1 MNDSSPA
8 TSTSP
13 TVEFVYVGDV
23 MCSWCWGFA
32 PTLHLLEEGF
42 GAPVRVVNGGLRPGP
57 YARVLDDEMA
67 GYLIHHWEQVGEAS
81 GQPFDPSFLDRRD
94 GWKFDSEFPAIAVT
108 AMRERDPASALP
120 FFTDVQHAFFAQ
132 GVDITDPEAYRP
144 LLDGYP
150 VESGPF
156 LDHLLGPEAQRAAW
170 KDFEEARS
178 FGVSSFPAL
187 LIRTNGTVA
196 TVTRG
201 WQPYE
206 QIEGPLRSYLAK
218 QGYESVDG
226 QACTVDENC

>member
-1 MNDSSPA
+1 M
-8 TSTSP
+8 
-13 TVEFVYVGDV
+13 
-23 MCSWCWGFA
+23 
-32 PTLHLLEEGF
+32 
-42 GAPVRVVNGGLRPGP
+42 RVVNGGLRPGP

-67 GYLIHHWEQVGEAS
+67 GYLSHHWEQVAEAS

-108 AMRERDPASALP
+108 AMRERDPGSALS
-120 FFTDVQHAFFAQ
+120 FFTDIQHAFFAR
-132 GVDITDPEAYRP
+132 GIDVTDPNEYLP

-150 VESGPF
+150 VEPRPF
-156 LDHLLGPEAQRAAW
+156 LDFLLSGDAQRAAW

-206 QIEGPLRSYLAK
+206 QIEEPLRAYLAES
-218 QGYESVDG
+218 GYEVLSG
-226 QACTVDENC
+226 QVCAVNEPC

>member
-1 MNDSSPA
+1 MPNASAAESSP
-8 TSTSP
+8 
-13 TVEFVYVGDV
+13 VEFVYVGDV
-23 MCSWCWGFA
+23 LCSWCWGFA
-32 PTLHLLEEGF
+32 PTLRELDKGF

-67 GYLIHHWEQVGEAS
+67 GYLSHHWEQVAEAS

-120 FFTDVQHAFFAQ
+120 FFTDIQQAFFAR
-132 GVDITDPEAYRP
+132 GVDITEPEEYRP

-150 VESGPF
+150 VERGPF
-156 LDHLLGPEAQRAAW
+156 LDYLLSGEAQRAAW

-178 FGVSSFPAL
+178 LGITSFPAL

-201 WQPYE
+201 WQPFE
-206 QIEGPLRSYLAK
+206 QIQEPLRAYLAERGF
-218 QGYESVDG
+218 QTLDG
-226 QACTVDENC
+226 QMCALDESR